1 MVKTWVTFHGV
12 DASPPPAAGP
22 MQVPMPMVFDH
33 LDYRR
38 FLSDYYAWKKARR
51 GSFSMQVMALKAGMD
66 TSNLA
71 KVLAGKRHLPAG
83 AIARFREVCGF
94 SEEEQAHFARLVVWQ
109 KARDPA
115 KAKSLFEK
123 IAKSQKARPHILD
136 GRKYDYYSRWYYI
149 AVYTLLEC
157 MDFRGTPREYRSLAT
172 RLNPALSL
180 EEARAS
186 IELLIELGL
195 VAVDAEGRH
204 IPVQKSLST
213 GERWKSYAVERF
225 QAETLD
231 LAKRSL
237 EAIPKEERD
246 ISTLTFS
253 ATQDE
258 LETLNRLT
266 KEYRRSIV
274 ELISSGRGGG
284 RVYQMNLQLFPL
296 SA

>member
-1 MVKTWVTFHGV
+1 
-12 DASPPPAAGP
+12 
-22 MQVPMPMVFDH
+22 MVFDY
-33 LDYRR
+33 LDYRK
-38 FLSDYYAWKKARR
+38 FLADFYAAKKARR

-71 KVLAGKRHLPAG
+71 KALAGKRHIPPS

-94 SEEEQAHFARLVVWQ
+94 GEDEQTHFARLVAWQ

-115 KAKSLFEK
+115 KAKAVFER
-123 IAKSQKARPHILD
+123 IVKSQRARPHIVD

-157 MDFRGTPREYRSLAT
+157 MDFRGTPREYRALAT
-172 RLNPALSL
+172 RLNPALTL
-180 EEARAS
+180 EEARES
-186 IELLIELGL
+186 VDLLLQLGL
-195 VAVDAEGRH
+195 VAVDDAGRH
-204 IPVQKSLST
+204 VPVQKSIST
-213 GERWKSYAVERF
+213 GERWKSYAVEKF

-231 LAKRSL
+231 LSKRSL

-253 ATQDE
+253 ATREE
-258 LETLNRLT
+258 LETLKKLT
-266 KEYRRSIV
+266 KDYRRSIV
-274 ELISSGRGGG
+274 ELISSGKGGG

-296 SA
+296 SH